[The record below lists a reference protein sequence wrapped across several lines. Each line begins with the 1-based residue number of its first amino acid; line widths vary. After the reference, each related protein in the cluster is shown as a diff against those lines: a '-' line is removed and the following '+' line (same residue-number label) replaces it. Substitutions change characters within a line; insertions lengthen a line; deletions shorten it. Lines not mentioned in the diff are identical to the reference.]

1 MKLFLKFFF
10 ISLLL
15 FFLSMSLIF
24 IFANELL
31 TVFPGTKL
39 EPSIMSEWRTRTIQP
54 ALYGTLA
61 YFIFRYLTG
70 KNPTSPVWPIFA
82 IFSFF
87 TAAQIFLFFDEEY
100 KFGLAG
106 ILTFVCS
113 IIVMLILRLA
123 HNQLKNEIRI
133 DTF

>member
-1 MKLFLKFFF
+1 MQRPNGQDYFSTLPSNKSSARRCTLISQAHTVCRQPSGQKF
-10 ISLLL
+10 
-15 FFLSMSLIF
+15 
-24 IFANELL
+24 
-31 TVFPGTKL
+31 
-39 EPSIMSEWRTRTIQP
+39 
-54 ALYGTLA
+54 
-61 YFIFRYLTG
+61 
-70 KNPTSPVWPIFA
+70 
-82 IFSFF
+82 FSFF